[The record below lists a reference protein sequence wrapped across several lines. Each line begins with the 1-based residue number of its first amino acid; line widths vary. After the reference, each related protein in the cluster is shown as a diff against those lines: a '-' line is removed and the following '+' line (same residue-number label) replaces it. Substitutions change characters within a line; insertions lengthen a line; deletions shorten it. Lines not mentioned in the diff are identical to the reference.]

1 MTLQKLVRSGD
12 DSDSD
17 SDDEDDQT
25 KRFQKSDKVSRK
37 TFLKGIS
44 DLFKASP
51 GHKGV
56 ERDLNEQEKFYG
68 IGGTVAARGLR
79 SNPHFEEHVRTLQR
93 YRGGPNIER
102 TIYMERNSALSKKNL
117 AVSVEQV
124 SMFITG
130 DNTVISFFEHS
141 AADIEHPILTRLD
154 SADTIL
160 RRSCDASMLV
170 QALIDAIIDLAIP
183 VVAAYEDAMGE
194 VELDVLTDPS
204 IGHSKSLCTSF
215 LSFQPKLSYTTP
227 SKGRALLFEPWFYC
241 TNGLKIS

>member
-1 MTLQKLVRSGD
+1 MTLQKLVRSGG

-17 SDDEDDQT
+17 FDDEDNQI
-25 KRFQKSDKVSRK
+25 KKSDKVSGK
-37 TFLKGIS
+37 TFLKRIS
-44 DLFKASP
+44 DPFKASP
-51 GHKGV
+51 SHKGI
-56 ERDLNEQEKFYG
+56 EQDLNQQEKFYG
-68 IGGTVAARGLR
+68 ISGTMAARGLR
-79 SNPHFEEHVRTLQR
+79 SNPHSEEHIRTLQR

-124 SMFITG
+124 SMFITS

-194 VELDVLTDPS
+194 LELDVLTDPS
-204 IGHSKSLCTSF
+204 IGHSRSLCTSF
-215 LSFQPKLSYTTP
+215 HSGQSSPV
-227 SKGRALLFEPWFYC
+227 LLLAKVGPYSLNLDF
-241 TNGLKIS
+241 TVLMA

>member
-1 MTLQKLVRSGD
+1 MQKLVRSGG

-17 SDDEDDQT
+17 FDDEDNQI
-25 KRFQKSDKVSRK
+25 KRFKKSDKISGK
-37 TFLKGIS
+37 TFFKRIS
-44 DLFKASP
+44 DSFKASP
-51 GHKGV
+51 GHKGI
-56 ERDLNEQEKFYG
+56 EQDLNQQEKFYG
-68 IGGTVAARGLR
+68 ISNTVAARGLQ
-79 SNPHFEEHVRTLQR
+79 SNPHSEEHIRTLRR

-117 AVSVEQV
+117 TVSIEQV
-124 SMFITG
+124 SMFITS
-130 DNTVISFFEHS
+130 DNTVISFFEYS

-194 VELDVLTDPS
+194 LELDVLTDPS
-204 IGHSKSLCTSF
+204 IGHSRSLCTSF
-215 LSFQPKLSYTTP
+215 HSDQSSPV
-227 SKGRALLFEPWFYC
+227 LLLAKVGPYSLNLDF
-241 TNGLKIS
+241 TVLMA